1 MQHNSQNKVC
11 FAVSLYQIHGLQ
23 WTDIHKST
31 EPANVI
37 PLCPHM
43 HMYQDRH
50 KTAKCIM
57 GFKQAVSPLYPHQD
71 PIRPS
76 KFRTKAPAPV
86 MSRPGMVPPTSSA
99 KPSTCSLISL
109 RENHDHIFF
118 AILQSNGFQ
127 QILSASKPRN
137 LVTTPFL
144 PIERTWRTNDTRR
157 CVSFRCKTSNFGGS
171 RILSQP
177 QMVSCI
183 CLWFLYRFREQ
194 SSAYPS
200 ANRPRRRACQPNI
213 KISSTEIFGGVKHH
227 NTSRHITTPSRK
239 IVSYLMK

>member
-118 AILQSNGFQ
+118 CDFAIKWFPADSLSIQAREPSHHAFSTHWTNMAYQWHTEMCVFPMQNIQFWGVKNFESTPNGVLHLFM
-127 QILSASKPRN
+127 ISLSVQRAEFS
-137 LVTTPFL
+137 L
-144 PIERTWRTNDTRR
+144 PI
-157 CVSFRCKTSNFGGS
+157 S
-171 RILSQP
+171 
-177 QMVSCI
+177 
-183 CLWFLYRFREQ
+183 
-194 SSAYPS
+194 
-200 ANRPRRRACQPNI
+200 
-213 KISSTEIFGGVKHH
+213 
-227 NTSRHITTPSRK
+227 
-239 IVSYLMK
+239 